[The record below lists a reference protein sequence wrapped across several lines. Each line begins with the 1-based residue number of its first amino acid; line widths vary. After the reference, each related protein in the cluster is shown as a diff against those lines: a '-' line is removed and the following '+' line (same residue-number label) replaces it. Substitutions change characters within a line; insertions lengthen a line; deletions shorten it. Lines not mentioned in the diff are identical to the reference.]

1 MDAEG
6 TEMRQNVELR
16 YRGTYTKFSL
26 AGQSKA
32 KKVSSHAEKLVR
44 TPSNLTA
51 LQKNGRILGY

>member
-1 MDAEG
+1 
-6 TEMRQNVELR
+6 MRQNVELR